1 MKYKNN
7 LNNWILEK
15 INNNLKDIFILLL
28 IFLLGII
35 LGVLFVNNT
44 SDYNKEKISTYIN
57 TFIVNMQEQ
66 NIDTKEILKLAIGKD
81 FILVF
86 LIWISG
92 CSVIGIPILY
102 GVIAFK
108 GFSLGYTISSI
119 LAVLGTKNGIVIAIS
134 SLCLQN
140 IISIPAIICLGTSGV
155 KLYHSIIR
163 DKRKENI
170 KIEILKHT
178 INSCLI
184 CLFLL
189 ISSFVEIYISNNL
202 TVLFSKYI

>member
-66 NIDTKEILKLAIGKD
+66 NIDTKTSKQSQEKSQEAEQK
-81 FILVF
+81 
-86 LIWISG
+86 
-92 CSVIGIPILY
+92 
-102 GVIAFK
+102 GVPHD
-108 GFSLGYTISSI
+108 GSL
-119 LAVLGTKNGIVIAIS
+119 L
-134 SLCLQN
+134 
-140 IISIPAIICLGTSGV
+140 
-155 KLYHSIIR
+155 
-163 DKRKENI
+163 
-170 KIEILKHT
+170 
-178 INSCLI
+178 
-184 CLFLL
+184 
-189 ISSFVEIYISNNL
+189 
-202 TVLFSKYI
+202 